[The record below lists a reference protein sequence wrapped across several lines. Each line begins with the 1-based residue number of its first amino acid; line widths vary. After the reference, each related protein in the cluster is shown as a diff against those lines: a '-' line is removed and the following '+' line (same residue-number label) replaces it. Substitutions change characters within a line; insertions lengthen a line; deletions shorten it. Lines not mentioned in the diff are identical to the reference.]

1 MKRLKYIDRTRG
13 VAIITIVLGHLFAI
27 ISAGKTDMDMALYV
41 RFFSIYEIP
50 LCFIVSGYLFFCTD
64 AINCTIAKF
73 IKKRVK
79 SLLIPYFAFSFIYII
94 FNILIN
100 LYYHY
105 DFITV
110 TKKLVIY
117 TLTGYGISALWFLT
131 ALFLGE
137 IAFFLMVQKFPTPII
152 GICIVFPAAL
162 LFRLKNNMLA
172 VEGSIWMQ
180 SMQMLILNYILVA
193 FMRGII
199 ALLFISIGYYSAIL
213 LRKICVPVKW
223 MLVTFFIISGTVSSW
238 RISTVD
244 IRFLQIS
251 KPVLWILSAV
261 QLSIG
266 ILLFFQLTEKILFGI
281 LEFFGKNSLVIMCTH
296 IEFTIPETC
305 IKIAEFF
312 VSISAHGKNYI
323 FWAAICMAMTII
335 ELTCIFIFNKL
346 SGALTKYIKQND

>member
-1 MKRLKYIDRTRG
+1 MKRLKYIDRTKG
-13 VAIITIVLGHLFAI
+13 VAIITIVLSHLLTI
-27 ISAGKTDMDMALYV
+27 VSSAKADMDTALFV
-41 RFFSIYEIP
+41 RFFSIYEIS

-79 SLLIPYFAFSFIYII
+79 SLLIPYFAYSFIYII
-94 FNILIN
+94 FNVLIN

-110 TKKLVIY
+110 TKRLVIY
-117 TLTGYGISALWFLT
+117 TLTGYGISALWFLS

-137 IAFFLMVQKFPTPII
+137 ITFLLMVQKFPIPIM
-152 GICIVFPAAL
+152 GICIVFSTAL
-162 LFRLKNNMLA
+162 VVAFKNNMHA
-172 VEGSIWMQ
+172 VEGSIWMR
-180 SMQMLILNYILVA
+180 SIQMLILNYILVA

-223 MLVTFFIISGTVSSW
+223 MLMIFFIISGTVSSW
-238 RISTVD
+238 HIPAVD

-266 ILLFFQLTEKILFGI
+266 ILLFFQLTENIPLNILG
-281 LEFFGKNSLVIMCTH
+281 FFGKNSLIIMCTH
-296 IEFTIPETC
+296 IEFMIPETC

-312 VSISAHGKNYI
+312 VSISAHGKNYV
-323 FWAAICMAMTII
+323 FWAVICMAMTII
-335 ELTCIFIFNKL
+335 ELICIFIINKL
-346 SGALTKYIKQND
+346 SRLGGLLDAF